1 MATTRHWSLV
11 ERGRREAL
19 SETIHTPKK
28 KMSEKNDIHG
38 SKEKI

>member
-1 MATTRHWSLV
+1 
-11 ERGRREAL
+11 L

-38 SKEKI
+38 SKEKIWSHSASSKATWPFLTK